1 MWQLVEEL
9 GLLGYI
15 KQYPVNP
22 ITIVGGVVVI
32 GVIVL
37 FINASVRRRK
47 ATYFVAEHPG
57 AAIVALHRD
66 REEDWDYAENISIQ
80 KLNGET
86 AHWFFLKPGIA
97 ALYVPAGENN
107 LELYA
112 HWARQAGGVIK
123 MFKTE
128 VATIKVIAERK
139 GCYSL
144 EYFIPEDRFIFSE
157 YKNEFL
163 FGR

>member
-1 MWQLVEEL
+1 MWQMVEEL

-22 ITIVGGVVVI
+22 ITIIGCVVVI

-47 ATYFVAEHPG
+47 AEYFVAENPG
-57 AAIVALHRD
+57 AAIVVLHRD
-66 REEDWDYAENISIQ
+66 RDGDWDYAANISIQ

-97 ALYVPAGENN
+97 ALYLPVGENT

-123 MFKTE
+123 MFKTD
-128 VATIKVIAERK
+128 VTAINVTVERK
-139 GCYSL
+139 GRYSL
-144 EYFIPEDRFIFSE
+144 EYFIPEDSFIFSE